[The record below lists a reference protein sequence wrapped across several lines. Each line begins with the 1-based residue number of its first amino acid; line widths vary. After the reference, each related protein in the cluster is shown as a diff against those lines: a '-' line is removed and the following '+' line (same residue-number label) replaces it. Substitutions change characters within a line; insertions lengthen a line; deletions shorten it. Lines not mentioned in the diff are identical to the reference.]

1 MAIKGSTSKNTQA
14 KGTKGNPTRTKV
26 KTKRISPQ
34 TQSKFKNQLTK
45 ETSKA
50 TLKAIRENTRGTG
63 PKSYQFTVPGVKLKK
78 NLNSPRIKILPG
90 RKTEPR
96 LRSKAAKV
104 TYKKGKW

>member
-1 MAIKGSTSKNTQA
+1 MAIKGSKSKNTSA
-14 KGTKGNPTRTKV
+14 KGTTGNPTRTKV
-26 KTKRISPQ
+26 KTKRISPK

-50 TLKAIRENTRGTG
+50 TLKAVRENTSGTG
-63 PKSYQFTVPGVKLKK
+63 AKSVQGLVPTVVLKK

-90 RKTEPR
+90 TLTEPR

-104 TYKKGKW
+104 TYKKGKY